1 MGCLIKIIESIMLI
15 FTQLQTTVYMLLAIM
30 KSDVFRLRVCIPSGR
45 EHCSLWKEIRQVDF
59 Q

>member
-45 EHCSLWKEIRQVDF
+45 EHCSLWKEIRQV
-59 Q
+59 